1 VDAAVLHIG
10 DVAFIHSFGSSLSEH
25 VHSHVCVVN
34 GLFEELA
41 SSTDADA
48 NNQPA
53 TRNPQPATRNPQSDF
68 HPASGI
74 DQTVVAK
81 VQVAL
86 RCRILCAFVGRGL
99 LESFEAKEM
108 LSSQHNEP
116 ASDRRGIKVDE

>member
-41 SSTDADA
+41 SSTGADA
-48 NNQPA
+48 NN
-53 TRNPQPATRNPQSDF
+53 QPATRNPQSDF

-108 LSSQHNEP
+108 LSSQHSEP